1 MDDTGE
7 PAKKGGGGLCNM
19 TRSTRV
25 HYSCNKTFLALD
37 LDRAY
42 FKKLLHE
49 IDSSLIKNTTSEKTA
64 ATLKWEGVF
73 G

>member
-1 MDDTGE
+1 
-7 PAKKGGGGLCNM
+7 M

-25 HYSCNKTFLALD
+25 HYCCNKTFLALD